1 MSFPV
6 PVAPF
11 LHVVTPLRLG
21 VVEAGPHA
29 GNATEGETDGYRV
42 RLRPL
47 SGAYV
52 CVVPASFEDMKS
64 AAEFF
69 AAFGLP
75 PLYFT
80 GRTNPAG
87 QLFWTP
93 DWESAPSDV
102 EVREFEHP
110 LCSWICDPATSYNLA
125 TIGRWDPWQQRV
137 NSGAPGR
144 LFWTYHADAYRDFLD
159 ALWLP
164 TNSDGSEP
172 SDAERSA
179 SFEAAIEQHWLFLI
193 DENVRAPLPPLDL
206 PTLGRDEQLRV
217 QELLLVPHARTQHH
231 LTLSQVLDTRFV
243 ASDFVDYLRA
253 GVIYDVTPPALRAL
267 YAAEWV
273 ARCVVHLRK
282 QGAEDWA
289 TLHRAGEVARACSDG
304 EPIREQELALFG
316 SFGVPSH
323 GGVPSAHAP
332 GLGGGSLPLVHDA
345 DEIQA
350 WVEGLRGFA
359 LACTAMFLTREQV
372 IDALADLGNLLNGGR
387 AAPGMARAL
396 SQLATALGPRL
407 ASHAQL
413 SAATRD
419 ATLDYFDV
427 YAYGRTLQ
435 DAGLRAECDAHA
447 QGIDHAV
454 RLVSAKAELLLRGG
468 LPYDEFALALWT
480 RIPDDAAREALHR
493 RFEAVHLAFQ
503 VPFWGTSISL
513 ERWDSLRPAL
523 AWMRGAISRTASV
536 WSALIADE
544 VKAYAKLLQEADAAN
559 QMLNFLYRH
568 HRARAGEALQGTAE
582 AYHTVW
588 KGIARQHQEFRI
600 DFDAGIVHVL
610 NENGTTSSSPPV
622 RFVHTLPPTPP
633 QLQVSTTLG
642 QRVRHALLNGNEV
655 RDRIIEFQVEVA
667 ADTRRWDTSAP
678 TYLKAFANTLNM
690 SLIMSALDTG
700 ARQLDA
706 YACVDLSQG
715 ALASVESLGAV
726 LYALNR
732 PHGVTPLAALQ
743 GGARSVESANELYA
757 WAARAGRAAGA
768 VSVLGDLLGGLR
780 VFQVTGSSRERILR
794 GDAEGDVADAARR
807 GDDTLY
813 NMYVAQGTLKL
824 LSGTGGAVM
833 LATGVS
839 TGPLAVGVLVC
850 GILVLLCDGAIAVHH
865 ARKPAVTAFINR
877 VYEAR
882 ERELQHVQRDD
893 ADVDGE
899 SGTSLTARRIWTLN
913 ARLRDALPDVS
924 VATE

>member
-21 VVEAGPHA
+21 VVEAGPHT
-29 GNATEGETDGYRV
+29 GNATEGETDRYRV

-52 CVVPASFEDMKS
+52 CVVPSSFEDMKS

-69 AAFGLP
+69 AVFGLP
-75 PLYFT
+75 PLYFS

-110 LCSWICDPATSYNLA
+110 LCSWTCDPATSYNLA

-137 NSGAPGR
+137 SSGAPGR
-144 LFWTYHADAYRDFLD
+144 LFWTYHADAFRDFLD

-179 SFEAAIEQHWLFLI
+179 SFEAAIEKHWLFLI
-193 DENVRAPLPPLDL
+193 DENVRAPRPPLEL
-206 PTLGRDEQLRV
+206 PSLGPEERLRV
-217 QELLLVPHARTQHH
+217 QELLLVPQARTQQH
-231 LTLSQVLDTRFV
+231 LTLAQVLDNRFV

-282 QGAEDWA
+282 QSAEDWA
-289 TLHRAGEVARACSDG
+289 ALHRAGEVARAYSDG

-316 SFGVPSH
+316 SFGVPAH

-332 GLGGGSLPLVHDA
+332 GLGGGSLPVVRDPY
-345 DEIQA
+345 EVQA

-359 LACTAMFLTREQV
+359 WSC
-372 IDALADLGNLLNGGR
+372 
-387 AAPGMARAL
+387 ARAGVDRDQMVRTL
-396 SQLATALGPRL
+396 EDLARHVHEAVLRPPNANTALRQLATELGPRL

-413 SAATRD
+413 STPTRN

-427 YAYGRTLQ
+427 YAYGKTLQ

-447 QGIDHAV
+447 QGIDDAV
-454 RLVSAKAELLLRGG
+454 RWVSTKAERLLSGG

-480 RIPDDAAREALHR
+480 RIHDDAARDALHR
-493 RFEAVHLAFQ
+493 RFEAVHFAFQ
-503 VPFWGTSISL
+503 VPFWSTSISL
-513 ERWDSLRPAL
+513 ERWDALRPAL
-523 AWMRGAISRTASV
+523 QWMQAATSQAASV
-536 WSALIADE
+536 WSALIETE
-544 VKAYAKLLQEADAAN
+544 VHAYAKLLQDADAAN

-568 HRARAGEALQGTAE
+568 HRARAGEAIQGTAE
-582 AYHTVW
+582 AFHTVW
-588 KGIARQHQEFRI
+588 TGIARQHHEFRI

-610 NENGTTSSSPPV
+610 TEHGTTSSSPPV
-622 RFVHTLPPTPP
+622 RFVQTTLPPPE
-633 QLQVSTTLG
+633 LQVGTALG
-642 QRVRHALLNGNEV
+642 RRLRHALLSGNGI
-655 RDRIIEFQVEVA
+655 RDQMVEFQVEVA
-667 ADTRRWDTSAP
+667 ADTRRWDTNAP

-690 SLIMSALDTG
+690 GLIVSALHTK
-700 ARQLDA
+700 AQRLDL

-732 PHGVTPLAALQ
+732 PHGLTPLAALQ
-743 GGARSVESANELYA
+743 GRRAWRGGRQPAVCLGGAG
-757 WAARAGRAAGA
+757 WACRGRGVRAGRP
-768 VSVLGDLLGGLR
+768 
-780 VFQVTGSSRERILR
+780 
-794 GDAEGDVADAARR
+794 ARR
-807 GDDTLY
+807 SARVPGHG
-813 NMYVAQGTLKL
+813 Q
-824 LSGTGGAVM
+824 
-833 LATGVS
+833 LAR
-839 TGPLAVGVLVC
+839 A
-850 GILVLLCDGAIAVHH
+850 H
-865 ARKPAVTAFINR
+865 PA
-877 VYEAR
+877 
-882 ERELQHVQRDD
+882 
-893 ADVDGE
+893 G
-899 SGTSLTARRIWTLN
+899 RR
-913 ARLRDALPDVS
+913 RGRCRGCRPPRR
-924 VATE
+924 